1 MLLRRS
7 QRARE
12 GRALVLAGSLHIAA
26 LIVLAGWGIQHARV
40 QPRISP
46 TLSPQP
52 EHVLLDEVEVE
63 AQLEASSS
71 GRMDESGAD
80 FPHALAERRDDELQR
95 SALQRRPV
103 ARELSRPANDI
114 EHVEPV
120 ARAEGG
126 PSPSPDSR
134 QPARAIDLGLGSDDW
149 RRWLSETKA
158 PARVAERPPRPRR
171 ALFRAPPVSTTGGLQ
186 EGLEA
191 HDRAVGMGTSGPVV
205 SALYHAAHSDLA
217 PLEGVAHFR
226 VTVLETGAVE
236 VILSD
241 ASGDLAGWDTVATNA
256 AAALRS
262 APPHIPSGR
271 QGVRLVIEIN
281 AKQVFPNGLQS
292 KERHALRAQLEPLR
306 LRSVQSAQAEL
317 TERNPVLA
325 ERAAPGASAS
335 GSTAIVNQPGVY
347 VGARGKV
354 CGYRLGLTLLGVLA
368 FDGSCDLSNLGA
380 QPQRLVSTAV
390 REEVLY

>member
-12 GRALVLAGSLHIAA
+12 GRALVLAGSLHVAA

-217 PLEGVAHFR
+217 PIEGVARFR
-226 VTVLETGAVE
+226 VTLLETGAVE
-236 VILSD
+236 VVLSE
-241 ASGDLAGWDTVATNA
+241 ASGDFTAWRAVAANA
-256 AAALRS
+256 EDALRR
-262 APPHIPSGR
+262 APPHIPKPR
-271 QGVRLVIEIN
+271 KAARIVVEIT
-281 AKQVFPNGLQS
+281 AKEIFPNGLQP
-292 KERHALRAQLEPLR
+292 KQLHGLRPEVEPLR
-306 LRSVQSAQAEL
+306 LRSVQDAQREL
-317 TERNPVLA
+317 TDRNPVLA

-335 GSTAIVNQPGVY
+335 
-347 VGARGKV
+347 
-354 CGYRLGLTLLGVLA
+354 
-368 FDGSCDLSNLGA
+368 
-380 QPQRLVSTAV
+380 
-390 REEVLY
+390 